1 MGRAGLTPDL
11 VTKAAGDLVN
21 REGRAG
27 LTLAR
32 LASELGVRSPSLYNH
47 VGGLEDLERLV
58 ALDGI
63 DQLAEVCRAAV
74 MGKARSDALRALAVA
89 YRGFAKAQPGVYSLT
104 QIARPEDPEFGER
117 AARVLEPVTAV
128 LGGFGLEGDALI
140 HAVRSL
146 RAALHGFANLET
158 GNGFGL
164 DVDVEE
170 SFEWLVAMVDRSLSG
185 IGQS

>member
-11 VTKAAGDLVN
+11 VTKAAADLVN

-27 LTLAR
+27 LSLAR

-47 VGGLEDLERLV
+47 VDGLEDLERLV
-58 ALDGI
+58 AFAGI

-74 MGKARSDALRALAVA
+74 MGRSRSDALEALAVA

-104 QIARPEDPEFGER
+104 QIARPQDPEFGDR
-117 AARVLEPVTAV
+117 AARVMEPVTAV
-128 LGGFGLEGDALI
+128 LAGFGLGDDELI
-140 HAVRSL
+140 HAVRCL
-146 RAALHGFANLET
+146 RAALHGFATLET

-164 DVDVEE
+164 DIDVEA
-170 SFEWLVAMVDRSLSG
+170 SFEWLVAMVDRSLSSG
-185 IGQS
+185 